1 MKRHDI
7 LALLF
12 LTTLVSI
19 CGCAKI
25 AEMLNRGSTDAVE
38 TPTAST
44 EGSLPVTR
52 RLCAVVQIGNL
63 DQFNADAISDETSAK
78 KDAKDGAKTGKA
90 AENAN
95 SDSDANDD
103 SAVAPQAP
111 AKTQDQSQATPR
123 AAGEGS
129 LSDILNDPNLSEE
142 EKDAKIQLMI
152 NQSKEQLGKPNATRT
167 RKGSPVDEEPSLDTM
182 EKLVPS
188 NAMATTEEDEL
199 LLAIPTETVPKAA
212 SSTQNTD
219 SSAAKTGAKA
229 ETKPDANAGSME
241 IDSLMN
247 DTIMNAL
254 EEAEAN
260 SPKAKPAKEAA
271 SENVTPS
278 IDALLGPKSDLPNPA
293 DLPTEK
299 SDIGADELDSM
310 GIADIEAFCTEQAKE
325 FLRINQNVPKEVQD
339 EIKAAHFQNYSVWLG
354 QSSSNDYYAVRY
366 LEYTGSNFELDYLT
380 LVRSPNYRKWLQ
392 RQSKYLRP
400 TGGLDSRDNW
410 LEMSEVWHC
419 N

>member
-1 MKRHDI
+1 
-7 LALLF
+7 
-12 LTTLVSI
+12 
-19 CGCAKI
+19 
-25 AEMLNRGSTDAVE
+25 MLDRGSSDTVE
-38 TPTAST
+38 TPKVST

-63 DQFNADAISDETSAK
+63 DQFNADAISDETPAK
-78 KDAKDGAKTGKA
+78 KDAKDGEKNGKA
-90 AENAN
+90 SENAD
-95 SDSDANDD
+95 SDSDVDG
-103 SAVAPQAP
+103 SAVTP
-111 AKTQDQSQATPR
+111 KATPK

-152 NQSKEQLGKPNATRT
+152 NQSKEQLGKPNATST
-167 RKGSPVDEEPSLDTM
+167 RKGAPAEEEPSLDTM

-188 NAMATTEEDEL
+188 SAMATTEEDEL
-199 LLAIPTETVPKAA
+199 LGDIPIENVPKTA

-229 ETKPDANAGSME
+229 GTQPDANAGSME

-254 EEAEAN
+254 EEAEAS

-271 SENVTPS
+271 PEDVTPS
-278 IDALLGPKSDLPNPA
+278 IDTMLGPKSDLPNPA

-299 SDIGADELDSM
+299 SDIGADELGSL

-339 EIKAAHFQNYSVWLG
+339 EIKAAHFQNYSVWVG

-392 RQSKYLRP
+392 SQSKYLRP
-400 TGGLDSRDNW
+400 TGGFDSRDNW

>member
-25 AEMLNRGSTDAVE
+25 AEWLNRSSTDAVE
-38 TPTAST
+38 TPTVST
-44 EGSLPVTR
+44 EGALPVTR

-63 DQFNADAISDETSAK
+63 DQFNADAISDENSAK
-78 KDAKDGAKTGKA
+78 KDAKDGAKTG
-90 AENAN
+90 NASKN
-95 SDSDANDD
+95 ADLDSDVDG
-103 SAVAPQAP
+103 SA
-111 AKTQDQSQATPR
+111 ATPK
-123 AAGEGS
+123 ATPKADGEGS

-152 NQSKEQLGKPNATRT
+152 NQSKEQLGKPNAPST
-167 RKGSPVDEEPSLDTM
+167 RKGAPVEEEPSLDTM

-188 NAMATTEEDEL
+188 SAMATTEEDEL
-199 LLAIPTETVPKAA
+199 LLDIPVENVPQAA
-212 SSTQNTD
+212 SSTQSTD
-219 SSAAKTGAKA
+219 ANGSTAKTS
-229 ETKPDANAGSME
+229 ANAGIPSDTKATGDME
-241 IDSLMN
+241 IDALMN

-254 EEAEAN
+254 EEAEA
-260 SPKAKPAKEAA
+260 SSAKAKPAKEAA
-271 SENVTPS
+271 SEDVTPS
-278 IDALLGPKSDLPNPA
+278 IDAMLAPKSDLPNPA

-299 SDIGADELDSM
+299 SDIGADELGSL

-354 QSSSNDYYAVRY
+354 QSGSNDFYAVRY

-380 LVRSPNYRKWLQ
+380 LIRSPNYRKWLQ
-392 RQSKYLRP
+392 SQSKYLRP
-400 TGGLDSRDNW
+400 TGGFDSRDGW